1 MTRKHKHGELTQ
13 AQASQHKQA
22 NTSTTSKQANSH
34 KHDKQANTS
43 IVSKQAKTSMGSKQ
57 RKTNMGSKHK
67 MASKHQTWRAN
78 TFTPR
83 QDNQANKAWQANT
96 FRQTNISM
104 ARKNDHG
111 ELSQAWQPKTS
122 DTASKYIH
130 AKTPSKPGQE
140 SMASKKMRRSTITS
154 DSKTNERER
163 RLIILSWEWEKK
175 GVRSFPDLQVHL
187 LSSTL
192 GTN

>member
-43 IVSKQAKTSMGSKQ
+43 IVSKQASK
-57 RKTNMGSKHK
+57 NKHGEQAK
-67 MASKHQTWRAN
+67 KNKHGEQTQDGKQAWQTKASRHCEQIHS
-78 TFTPR
+78 R

-130 AKTPSKPGQE
+130 ASQDTKQTRPTKHGKQKN
-140 SMASKKMRRSTITS
+140 AKKHNHKR
-154 DSKTNERER
+154 
-163 RLIILSWEWEKK
+163 
-175 GVRSFPDLQVHL
+175 
-187 LSSTL
+187 
-192 GTN
+192 